1 MYVCLN
7 IRGARLCGEINKTA
21 VCTNKGRWEPSADNI
36 CAQRGGTIA
45 IVNYS
50 MSNSM
55 AICDPKHHY
64 HIQFAYY
71 ITFLGTALSQD
82 GIIAVAHQYL
92 YSQLVQLH
100 SPYLDTFVAVVVKHK
115 NRVFLLH

>member
-1 MYVCLN
+1 MTYVCWN
-7 IRGARLCGEINKTA
+7 IHGAGLCGEFNKTA
-21 VCTNKGRWEPSADNI
+21 VCTKEGRWEPSADNI
-36 CAQRGGTIA
+36 CTQPGGTWFYTLA

-64 HIQFAYY
+64 HTQFAYY

-82 GIIAVAHQYL
+82 GIIAVLHQYL
-92 YSQLVQLH
+92 YSQLV
-100 SPYLDTFVAVVVKHK
+100 
-115 NRVFLLH
+115 